1 MASPNSTFTEI
12 VSMTLR
18 NHPSMIADNVS
29 NNNALFDRLMR
40 KGQVKTLDGGYS
52 IVRILDYQENS
63 TFQRYS
69 GFDVLN
75 VAATDVIT
83 SAEYQ
88 WKQAV
93 VNVAASGRDLR
104 MNSGEERITSFAAA
118 KLKNAMRTMANN
130 LSDDIYSTGAASNQI
145 GGLQLIVANDG
156 LGTVGGISANT
167 YGFWAN
173 QVEDMTSTAT
183 SSTVK
188 GFMNS
193 LWLKTVRGSDKPDLI
208 VSSNDI
214 FNLYWASLQDLQR
227 YTNNDNAKTATAG
240 FQSLKYVTADY
251 VHDGGSGIPS
261 YTQYMLNTDYLEMCV
276 HRDANM
282 TEMDQQKSINQDAV
296 VIPVIFMGNLVCS
309 NRARQGVLAD
319 IT

>member
-40 KGQVKTLDGGYS
+40 KGNVKTIDGGYS

-63 TFQRYS
+63 TWQRYS
-69 GFDVLN
+69 GFDILN

-83 SAEYQ
+83 AAEYQ
-88 WKQAV
+88 WKQAA

-104 MNSGEERITSFAAA
+104 MNSGEERLTSFAAA

-130 LSDDIYSTGAASNQI
+130 LSEDIYSTGAATNQI
-145 GGLQLIVANDG
+145 GGLQLIVADA
-156 LGTVGGISANT
+156 GTGSVGGIDAGT
-167 YGFWAN
+167 YSFWAN
-173 QVEDMTSTAT
+173 QVEDMTSSA
-183 SSTVK
+183 SKSTVT

-193 LWLKTVRGSDKPDLI
+193 LWLKCVRGADKPDLI

-214 FNLYWASLQDLQR
+214 FALYWASLQDLQR
-227 YTNNDNAKTATAG
+227 YTNNENAKSATGG
-240 FQSLKYVTADY
+240 FQSLKFVTADY

-261 YTQYMLNTDYLEMCV
+261 FHQYMLNTEYLEMVV